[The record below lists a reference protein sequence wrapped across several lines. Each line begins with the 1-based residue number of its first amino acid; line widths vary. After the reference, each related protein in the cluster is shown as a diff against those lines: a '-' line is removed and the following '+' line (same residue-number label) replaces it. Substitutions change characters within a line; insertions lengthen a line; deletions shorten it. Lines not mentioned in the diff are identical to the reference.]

1 MDGLALLHVAMSRL
15 VDVGTWL
22 HAGSFQM
29 TLSECATIG
38 PESRAKTPD
47 VPAITKS
54 LAVITTDD
62 VYSEMD
68 NKVRRKGMCQGSFR
82 GV

>member
-1 MDGLALLHVAMSRL
+1 MSRL

-22 HAGSFQM
+22 HAGSFSM

-47 VPAITKS
+47 VPVITKS
-54 LAVITTDD
+54 LTAITPTRYTRRWTTKFGAR
-62 VYSEMD
+62 VG
-68 NKVRRKGMCQGSFR
+68 VRVVFEVSK
-82 GV
+82 